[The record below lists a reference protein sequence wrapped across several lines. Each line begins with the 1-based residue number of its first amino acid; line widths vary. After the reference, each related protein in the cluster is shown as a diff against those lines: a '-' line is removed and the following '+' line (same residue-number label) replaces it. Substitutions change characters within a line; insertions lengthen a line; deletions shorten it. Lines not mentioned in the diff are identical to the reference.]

1 MNDVFLTASSS
12 PHIRSKEDVSII
24 MRDVVIALIPALAC
38 AIYFFGINAL
48 LLTIIS
54 VLTSVLAE
62 ALVQKLTKKPIT
74 INDWSA
80 VVTGILLA
88 FNLPVTAPWWLAVVG
103 AAFAIIIVKQVFG
116 GIGQN
121 FMNPALAARAF
132 LLASWPTRM
141 TGTAF
146 IWPRT
151 ADAVS
156 SSTPLGLLSASMADA
171 TSSATASAS
180 ATLAT
185 IELPSYLDL
194 FVGNI
199 AGTIGETS
207 ALALLIGGAY
217 LLYRGVISWRI
228 PIIYLGTVAV
238 MSFVFGGNQL
248 FSGDVIYHL
257 LSGGLMLGAIFMAT
271 DYSSS
276 PVTPRGQIIYALGC
290 GILTAVIRLWGGYP
304 EGVSYSVLLMNVA
317 APLIDKYTRPRVY
330 GEVKVNA

>member
-1 MNDVFLTASSS
+1 MC
-12 PHIRSKEDVSII
+12 IRD
-24 MRDVVIALIPALAC
+24 R
-38 AIYFFGINAL
+38 
-48 LLTIIS
+48 
-54 VLTSVLAE
+54 
-62 ALVQKLTKKPIT
+62 
-74 INDWSA
+74 
-80 VVTGILLA
+80 
-88 FNLPVTAPWWLAVVG
+88 
-103 AAFAIIIVKQVFG
+103 
-116 GIGQN
+116 
-121 FMNPALAARAF
+121 
-132 LLASWPTRM
+132 
-141 TGTAF
+141 
-146 IWPRT
+146 PRT

-207 ALALLIGGAY
+207 TLALLIGGAY

-238 MSFVFGGNQL
+238 MSLVFGGNQL

-304 EGVSYSVLLMNVA
+304 EGVSYSCLL
-317 APLIDKYTRPRVY
+317 YTSRCV
-330 GEVKVNA
+330 